1 MDTQSLQAFLA
12 VADSGSFSRAAEQ
25 LHLTQPA
32 VSKRIAVLENQVD
45 ARLFDRIGRRVTL
58 TEAGR
63 VLLPRAREILVMVND
78 SRRALGNLAGAV
90 GGSLTL
96 ATSHHIGLHRLPPLL
111 KSYTRAHPDVR
122 LDLHFLDSEEAYQG
136 VLDGSLEIAVVTLA
150 PHPDAQLEVVPL
162 WLDRLCFVCAHDH
175 PLAQRQRLALDE
187 LCVEQPCLEKLG
199 LEKLGLDELCDFD
212 AVLPGPQTFTREL
225 IETRFE
231 AAGLRLPVALSTNYL
246 ETLKM
251 MTAIGLGWSLLPER
265 LVADDLHELQID
277 HPPIHRPLGYLV
289 HRNRTLSNATRAMLE
304 LLEATREPGVPTESQ
319 GNG

>member
-12 VADSGSFSRAAEQ
+12 VAESGSFSRAAEQ

-32 VSKRIAVLENQVD
+32 VSKRIAVLENQID
-45 ARLFDRIGRRVTL
+45 ARLFDRIGRGISL

-63 VLLPRAREILVMVND
+63 LLLPRARQILVMVDD
-78 SRRALGNLAGAV
+78 SRRALGNLEGSV

-111 KSYTRAHPDVR
+111 KAYTRAHPEVR

-150 PHPDAQLEVVPL
+150 PHPDPHLEVEPL
-162 WLDRLCFVCAHDH
+162 WVDRLGFVCAHDH
-175 PLAQRQRLALDE
+175 PLASRGRLDLHE
-187 LCVEQPCLEKLG
+187 LCE
-199 LEKLGLDELCDFD
+199 FD
-212 AVLPGPQTFTREL
+212 AVLPGPLTFTRGL
-225 IETRFE
+225 IEARFA

-265 LVADDLHELQID
+265 LVAGELHELTID
-277 HPPIHRPLGYLV
+277 HPPIHRPLGYIV
-289 HRNRTLSNATRAMLE
+289 HRSRTLSNAARAMLAM
-304 LLEATREPGVPTESQ
+304 LEAAREPFARAAGR
-319 GNG
+319 

>member
-32 VSKRIAVLENQVD
+32 VSKRIAALESQID
-45 ARLFDRIGRRVTL
+45 ARLFDRIGRRVGL

-63 VLLPRAREILVMVND
+63 VLLPRARQILVMVDD
-78 SRRALGNLAGAV
+78 SRRALGNLEGSVA
-90 GGSLTL
+90 GSLTL

-111 KSYTRAHPDVR
+111 RRYTREHPEVR

-136 VLDGSLEIAVVTLA
+136 VLDGALEMAVVTLA
-150 PHPDAQLEVVPL
+150 PHPDPQLLAVPV
-162 WLDRLCFVCAHDH
+162 WIDRLCFVCAPDH
-175 PLAQRQRLALDE
+175 PLARRGRLALAE
-187 LCVEQPCLEKLG
+187 LCA
-199 LEKLGLDELCDFD
+199 FD
-212 AVLPGPQTFTREL
+212 AVLPGPLTFTRGL
-225 IETRFE
+225 IESRFA

-265 LVADDLHELQID
+265 LVAGELHELAID

-289 HRNRTLSNATRAMLE
+289 HRSRTLSNAARAMLE
-304 LLEATREPGVPTESQ
+304 ALEAAREPAAKAAPGDV
-319 GNG
+319 G

>member
-32 VSKRIAVLENQVD
+32 VSKRIAVLEGQVD

-63 VLLPRAREILVMVND
+63 VLLPRAREILMMVND

-90 GGSLTL
+90 GGNLTL

-111 KSYTRAHPDVR
+111 KAYTRAHPEVR

-150 PHPDAQLEVVPL
+150 PHPHAQLEVVPL
-162 WLDRLCFVCAHDH
+162 WVDRLCFVCAHDH
-175 PLAQRQRLALDE
+175 PLAGRGR
-187 LCVEQPCLEKLG
+187 
-199 LEKLGLDELCDFD
+199 LGLDELCDFD
-212 AVLPGPQTFTREL
+212 AVLPGPLTFTRGL
-225 IETRFE
+225 IEARFE
-231 AAGLRLPVALSTNYL
+231 AAGLHLPVALSTNYL

-265 LVADDLHELQID
+265 LVADELHELEVDQ
-277 HPPIHRPLGYLV
+277 PPIHRPLGYLV

-304 LLEATREPGVPTESQ
+304 QLEAAREPDARSLSRGI
-319 GNG
+319 G